1 MTIKRLP
8 LGLLI
13 LALSLGSCVSK
24 KKFAALEEEKASLA
38 SSLEDLEEKVNML
51 EESNTELT
59 NDKNELTEKV
69 GMVESQLQTTEEQVA
84 TVSKSVEE
92 KQEQINML
100 RDEIQGAFADVEDAV
115 SKSGQRI
122 TELEDMLYL
131 DLEDPINF
139 TTGSARLNDED
150 METLEELAQMLKDSP
165 SMNLIIEGHTDDR
178 PINNAEYSDNWDL
191 SVARSVSI
199 VRKLIDLGVDP
210 TQLTAAGKG
219 EFQPRVTD
227 DPESD
232 ETRAANRRTEV
243 IVVPKIGKLY
253 QESKQSGT

>member
-1 MTIKRLP
+1 M
-8 LGLLI
+8 GLLI
-13 LALSLGSCVSK
+13 IALALGSCVSK
-24 KKFAALEEEKASLA
+24 KKFTALEQEKASLA
-38 SSLEDLEEKVNML
+38 SSLENLEEKVEML
-51 EESNTELT
+51 EESNVEL
-59 NDKNELTEKV
+59 NAERDELSQKV
-69 GMVESQLQTTEEQVA
+69 GMVEDQLKTTKDEVA

-92 KQEQINML
+92 KQGQINML
-100 RDEIQGAFADVEDAV
+100 RDEIQGAFADVEQAV

-139 TTGSARLNDED
+139 STGSAKLSSEDEK
-150 METLEELAQMLKDSP
+150 TLEDLAEMLKGAP

-178 PINNAEYSDNWDL
+178 PINNAKYSDNWDL

-199 VRKLIDLGVDP
+199 VRELIDLGVDP
-210 TQLTAAGKG
+210 KQLTAAGKG
-219 EFQPRVTD
+219 EFHPRVTD

-232 ETRAANRRTEV
+232 ESRSANRRTEV

-253 QESKQSGT
+253 QTSKSGT